1 MIDLFQRFASTMIL
15 FFFSTTFSFAL
26 TLQVDTPIG
35 ISDCE
40 ASRNASAVYGDYRNK
55 YPFHFQTVGVAEYPD
70 NSCLFLISEPSPNVT
85 EDALHQVFASKDYS
99 LQTKLHKLG
108 YDGYIK
114 DVVVIVSSVTHEQVI
129 QLEKNLHKLLF
140 SSDYKSDRSTL
151 LLPVVKGRQFFSS
164 QNLNYQISLAEL
176 YNWFIENKELF
187 ITPNNQRVTVPTLLS
202 NSRAGVYL
210 SDKPG
215 FVAWVINK
223 NEDLSTQKAS
233 IREFTLDSDLLLG
246 AFSNSQRLVII
257 GRERESS
264 LSELPPLCIE
274 TILMLASCSQPQLSQ
289 SLDIMDILAGKIA
302 SRSVD
307 WCPTFLSNELEN
319 TEYGDLLTITD
330 LLLKGWSESGQMRNM
345 DFDYPAPSRYPF
357 YKNLSGILQDKKM
370 QSISSSGVDLSIDS
384 SVSLVY
390 NWNTDDAVY
399 SMRMPDYSIYAI
411 TSTGALP
418 VSYFNDQYSGVSIGK
433 EYEKKAYE
441 YFASINNTDLA
452 RVVQYQTLYSLFF
465 DNRIYSHTNVLSNKV
480 ESHKPYLLMD
490 WMKTLLTRIRD
501 ASPEECSRIAHT
513 TADQLVRDGM
523 KEAIA
528 TERAKQTREFEA
540 SIQAE
545 IKKSGLSS
553 SDSRI
558 VQWKKEN
565 WAAFEANF
573 NQQIEQSVNMNVK
586 SMESYIVQ
594 HTTNVQK
601 ALKEMNSVEFIQSY
615 KYLSYPR
622 GESLARFI
630 DTQKMRTLMEGL
642 RGMAIETHKE
652 IYKSFGVDLARVM
665 DFYSQALSSESSL
678 WIKTPTLTRTFE
690 GYNAVGGH
698 NLSVNIKRV
707 NSRTEFVPRF
717 DMSDFNPVARSRES
731 VIPVISRDHRG
742 L

>member
-1 MIDLFQRFASTMIL
+1 MYKPVFLFHTVVSFL
-15 FFFSTTFSFAL
+15 LLWGPYSFAR
-26 TLQVDTPIG
+26 TNQNNNPEYYNV
-35 ISDCE
+35 SE
-40 ASRNASAVYGDYRNK
+40 ASKNMNAIYDGFRNK
-55 YPFHFQTVGVAEYPD
+55 YPFHFQTIGVAEYSD

-85 EDALHQVFASKDYS
+85 EYAIRQIFGSNDYS
-99 LQTKLHKLG
+99 LQTIQHKFG

-114 DVVVIVSSVTHEQVI
+114 DVIIVVSSVTHDQVLL
-129 QLEKNLHKLLF
+129 LEKNLHRLLF
-140 SSDYKSDRSTL
+140 SSDYKAERSSL
-151 LLPVVKGRQFFSS
+151 LLPVDKGKQFFSS
-164 QNLNYQISLAEL
+164 RNLNYQISLAEL

-187 ITPNNQRVTVPTLLS
+187 LSPNNQRVTVPTLLS

-223 NEDLSTQKAS
+223 NEDLSTQKAA
-233 IREFTLDSDLLLG
+233 IREFALDSDLLLG

-274 TILMLASCSQPQLSQ
+274 TVLMLASCSQPQLSQ
-289 SLDIMDILAGKIA
+289 SLDIMDILAGRIA

-330 LLLKGWSESGQMRNM
+330 LLLKGWSESGQMKNM
-345 DFDYPAPSRYPF
+345 DFNYPAPSRYPF

-370 QSISSSGVDLSIDS
+370 QGMSTAGVDRSIDS

-390 NWNTDDAVY
+390 NWNTDDSVY
-399 SMRMPDYSIYAI
+399 SMRMPEYSIYAI

-418 VSYFNDQYSGVSIGK
+418 VSYFNDQYSGVSIGE

-441 YFASINNTDLA
+441 YFANINNTDLA

-465 DNRIYSHTNVLSNKV
+465 DNRIYSHTNALSDKI
-480 ESHKPYLLMD
+480 ETHKPYLLMD
-490 WMKTLLTRIRD
+490 WMKTLLTSIRD

-513 TADQLVRDGM
+513 TADQLVREGM

-528 TERAKQTREFEA
+528 TEKAKQTREFEA

-573 NQQIEQSVNMNVK
+573 NQQIEQSVSINVK
-586 SMESYIVQ
+586 SMESYIDQ
-594 HTTNVQK
+594 HMINVQK
-601 ALKEMNSVEFIQSY
+601 ALKGMNSAEFIQAY

-630 DTQKMRTLMEGL
+630 DTQKMRALMEGL

-665 DFYSQALSSESSL
+665 DYYSQALSNESSL

-690 GYNAVGGH
+690 GFNAVGGH
-698 NLSVNIKRV
+698 NLSSYIRQVSSLTEWQPNFE
-707 NSRTEFVPRF
+707 NSGN
-717 DMSDFNPVARSRES
+717 SSLIRSRDE
-731 VIPVISRDHRG
+731 VVPIVLRIHRG